1 MQQPNT
7 LKESSAFHKLNQKMK
22 QKRNNVVATN
32 ININNQQNLPQQQRD
47 GSNDP
52 YDNAANYAQRIDT
65 GGGDY
70 MQQAEDELLTYNNR
84 FSPKSNGGG
93 NKPLQ
98 KKKQAGQSQP
108 PII

>member
-1 MQQPNT
+1 MP
-7 LKESSAFHKLNQKMK
+7 
-22 QKRNNVVATN
+22 
-32 ININNQQNLPQQQRD
+32 QQRD

-52 YDNAANYAQRIDT
+52 YENAVQNNNYGQRIDT

-93 NKPLQ
+93 NKALQ
-98 KKKQAGQSQP
+98 KKKQAGQS
-108 PII
+108 

>member
-1 MQQPNT
+1 
-7 LKESSAFHKLNQKMK
+7 
-22 QKRNNVVATN
+22 
-32 ININNQQNLPQQQRD
+32 
-47 GSNDP
+47 
-52 YDNAANYAQRIDT
+52 
-65 GGGDY
+65 

-108 PII
+108 PIIQ